1 VAEPCHGVRG
11 ADTERSSELV
21 QKQVRGSSLLL
32 AGRIMQLTVNLA
44 VQLLVVRYLSKAG
57 YGAFAYALAFATV
70 GETVVLFGLDRAVA
84 RLMPIAIEEGEY
96 GKAFGVLLLSVST
109 VLSLGVVLV
118 VLVLVAAAI
127 DPTMLTGDAHAL
139 ALLVLLIAFAPIQA
153 LEDLLVGMFGVLARP
168 RTIFVRTYV
177 VAPALRLAV
186 GVLLVALGED
196 ARFLAVGYV
205 LAAAVGLLISAALL
219 VRILRAEGLL
229 AHFRPSRLQ
238 VPVRETFAFTV
249 PLLSTDLVNVL
260 LFSSDAVLLGH
271 FRGPTD
277 VASFRVIVPAAS
289 LNAVPASVFTLL
301 FVPLASAMFG
311 RSDLAGLGE
320 LYRRTTAWV
329 AVLCFPVFAVT
340 CAASVVVTGV
350 LYGARYASSATFLS
364 ILAVG
369 YYAHAVL
376 GFSGLTLMV
385 HGRVRVLT
393 GLNVLAIVFNLAVN
407 LALIPRYGA
416 LGAAV
421 GTTSTLLVY
430 NALKQVALRRT
441 TRIGLTAPGASRALV
456 SIAAMTAAIVAAA
469 PLVADRPALAVL
481 VAVAGSATV
490 VVAARALL
498 DLGATFPELA
508 RLPVVRRVLAKARLE
523 RSSVNA

>member
-1 VAEPCHGVRG
+1 
-11 ADTERSSELV
+11 
-21 QKQVRGSSLLL
+21 
-32 AGRIMQLTVNLA
+32 
-44 VQLLVVRYLSKAG
+44 
-57 YGAFAYALAFATV
+57 
-70 GETVVLFGLDRAVA
+70 
-84 RLMPIAIEEGEY
+84 
-96 GKAFGVLLLSVST
+96 
-109 VLSLGVVLV
+109 
-118 VLVLVAAAI
+118 
-127 DPTMLTGDAHAL
+127 
-139 ALLVLLIAFAPIQA
+139 
-153 LEDLLVGMFGVLARP
+153 
-168 RTIFVRTYV
+168 
-177 VAPALRLAV
+177 
-186 GVLLVALGED
+186 
-196 ARFLAVGYV
+196 
-205 LAAAVGLLISAALL
+205 
-219 VRILRAEGLL
+219 
-229 AHFRPSRLQ
+229 
-238 VPVRETFAFTV
+238 
-249 PLLSTDLVNVL
+249 
-260 LFSSDAVLLGH
+260 
-271 FRGPTD
+271 
-277 VASFRVIVPAAS
+277 
-289 LNAVPASVFTLL
+289 
-301 FVPLASAMFG
+301 
-311 RSDLAGLGE
+311 
-320 LYRRTTAWV
+320 
-329 AVLCFPVFAVT
+329 
-340 CAASVVVTGV
+340 VVVTGV